1 MEIKDWLSIITS
13 WVAIGISIWLGLRD
27 GGDNEKKHRRK

>member
-1 MEIKDWLSIITS
+1 MEIRDWLSIITS

-27 GGDNEKKHRRK
+27 SDNNKKQRRK